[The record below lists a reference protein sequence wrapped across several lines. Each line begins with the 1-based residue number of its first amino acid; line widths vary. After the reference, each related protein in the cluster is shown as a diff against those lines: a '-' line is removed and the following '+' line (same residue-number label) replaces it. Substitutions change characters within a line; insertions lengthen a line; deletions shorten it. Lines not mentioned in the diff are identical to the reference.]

1 MKGQMKADS
10 YTDLKTHVTN
20 ESLTNY
26 INYCQEAIAAEQP
39 FDDLR
44 SYLNGQHKINMI
56 KGSLRASDDFNLIE
70 TLPKVEIAK
79 RRTRS
84 DSDLIEGAQPENH
97 PPLGS
102 LSSTKFLIHPIASA
116 DLVVEGYKFPTNFCG
131 IFNQVN
137 FKNCDFTDAKPNI
150 GSLTIKTCTFEECS
164 GTKNIKEETII
175 QSNSLAELDTF
186 IKLKTASE
194 SFIVPSEDKLYNIY
208 KNQTDKIFMPLS
220 FISRIPGA
228 PNLHNYSHNSAESI
242 ADKTRTIIEPIVNN
256 KLVISAAG
264 SLLSLIGCV
273 AAEAAVKVM
282 YDSLIVTTPLVD
294 LLGNPSMEFMK
305 YYVGIPKLCL
315 YTAAVI
321 STGIFVYNSINKLDK
336 ATAKIPALEISGDDK
351 VPPKEKTFT
360 SRLAEL
366 TGPLQKAYGNR

>member
-1 MKGQMKADS
+1 
-10 YTDLKTHVTN
+10 
-20 ESLTNY
+20 
-26 INYCQEAIAAEQP
+26 
-39 FDDLR
+39 
-44 SYLNGQHKINMI
+44 
-56 KGSLRASDDFNLIE
+56 
-70 TLPKVEIAK
+70 
-79 RRTRS
+79 
-84 DSDLIEGAQPENH
+84 
-97 PPLGS
+97 
-102 LSSTKFLIHPIASA
+102 
-116 DLVVEGYKFPTNFCG
+116 
-131 IFNQVN
+131 
-137 FKNCDFTDAKPNI
+137 
-150 GSLTIKTCTFEECS
+150 
-164 GTKNIKEETII
+164 
-175 QSNSLAELDTF
+175 
-186 IKLKTASE
+186 
-194 SFIVPSEDKLYNIY
+194 
-208 KNQTDKIFMPLS
+208 MPLS